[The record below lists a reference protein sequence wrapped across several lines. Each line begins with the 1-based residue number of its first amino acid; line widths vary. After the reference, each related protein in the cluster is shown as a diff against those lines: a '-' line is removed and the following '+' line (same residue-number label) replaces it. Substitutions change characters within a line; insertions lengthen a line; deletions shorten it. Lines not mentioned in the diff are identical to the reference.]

1 MSKSAVEALVEKML
15 NDETFAELLSTDPDQ
30 ALLDFDLST
39 EEIAAVKA
47 MGDSGKSA
55 VAEHLDRRIVKTDSD
70 AKSDG
75 NQGDADE
82 TDDEW
87 WIGSVTD

>member
-1 MSKSAVEALVEKML
+1 MSKSAVDALVEKML
-15 NDETFAELLSTDPDQ
+15 SDETFAELLSTDPDL
-30 ALLDFDLST
+30 AIVDFDLST

-47 MGDSGKSA
+47 MEAGGKSEF
-55 VAEHLDRRIVKTDSD
+55 AEQLDRRIVKTDSD
-70 AKSDG
+70 AKSDS
-75 NQGDADE
+75 NQGDGDE